1 MKKYLKLL
9 PLVLILSLVIGVL
22 PFVSLAADNMEANIL
37 EGKTFTA
44 ADRATATHSGP
55 YNGAAVNY
63 DYTKLTDK
71 DMHLHTG
78 RFSTKSSDSTQ
89 TFDGVVDLKGGYVL
103 GELQIYDFNPTAT
116 AAPFMGTALEIQV
129 YFEGEWTT
137 VVSCATND
145 DIIPYR
151 VGTSYLSFNLS
162 GTKAEKIRIYI
173 PQRLGTNSIS
183 IYEIKCSG
191 ALYSVSNVFLGK
203 TFEPGDRATE
213 TFVGTHSG
221 VNVSYDYTK
230 LTDNNTHYQTGRFS
244 TVTAHTSQV
253 FDGIIDLGGGYFL
266 DELRIND
273 FNSTDTTAP
282 FMGTGLEIQVY
293 SLGQWT
299 TVVSCTSN
307 DEIVAHRLNNVYVGF
322 DLGGVRAEKVRI
334 YIPARLGTNS
344 ISINEIECSA
354 AIDYTVYDYH
364 TNLLLGKT
372 FVPTEEAAAVVH
384 PDATYDYGYATIT
397 DDSYAPKGGR
407 FSTATASS
415 SQHVDAKVNLDGVY
429 QLDELRIYDF
439 NAQAEPNQSNP
450 GYLGP
455 NLTVEAYLNGE
466 WTTVL
471 YVTRE
476 EYAAHRVVPSS
487 AWGAQYLSFDLG
499 GVSAEML
506 RVYIPSNV
514 DKNSISFYEITCSGN
529 RVADHT
535 NHTAKETVKENN
547 VLPTCG
553 SAGSYDNVTYCEV
566 CGVEISRTTVT
577 VDALEHNYNAVVTK
591 PDCAN
596 GGYTTYTCTLCGYSY
611 TGDETAALEHNYNA
625 VVTKP
630 DCANGGYTT
639 YTCTACGYSYTGDE
653 TAALEHNYNAV
664 VTKPDCANG
673 GYTTYTCTVCG
684 YSYTGDETAALE
696 HNYNAVVTKPDC
708 ANGGYTTYT
717 CTACGYSYTGD
728 EIEALG
734 HVLKLLPGKLATCTT
749 AGLTEGYQC
758 TACGKIVKY
767 QTIIA
772 PLGHNYGAEVT
783 APDCTNGGYTTF
795 TCQLCGLSYVANKV
809 NPLGHDY
816 SATVSAPDC
825 TNGGYTTFTCTVCNY
840 SYVGKETAPLGHTEA
855 KAHKENELAPTCT
868 AEGKYD
874 SVVCC
879 TVCGVELS
887 RQTVSVDALG
897 HVASEAVKE
906 NEPILPSCT
915 ETLSYDSVVYC
926 SVCGSELSRESVP
939 VSPIGH
945 IESIEKVTVDIVP
958 PTCEEPG
965 GIVEATY
972 CMICGEYVTV
982 ENIVGK
988 PLGHDFEEA
997 TTEAPKT
1004 CKVCGKTEGEKLPI
1018 DTEPDVDVTPDLT
1031 PEKTHD
1037 GCKANSP
1044 IEELINLVINFFRKL
1059 FGLPGKC
1066 YCGEELE

>member
-22 PFVSLAADNMEANIL
+22 PFVSLAADNMETNIL

-44 ADRATATHSGP
+44 ADRATATHSGT

-89 TFDGVVDLKGGYVL
+89 TFDGIVDLKGGYVL

-116 AAPFMGTALEIQV
+116 TAPFMGTALEIQV

-266 DELRIND
+266 DELKIND

-299 TVVSCTSN
+299 TVVSCASN

-596 GGYTTYTCTLCGYSY
+596 GGYTTYTCTNCGEGYV
-611 TGDETAALEHNYNA
+611 GDET
-625 VVTKP
+625 
-630 DCANGGYTT
+630 
-639 YTCTACGYSYTGDE
+639 
-653 TAALEHNYNAV
+653 
-664 VTKPDCANG
+664 
-673 GYTTYTCTVCG
+673 
-684 YSYTGDETAALE
+684 
-696 HNYNAVVTKPDC
+696 
-708 ANGGYTTYT
+708 
-717 CTACGYSYTGD
+717 
-728 EIEALG
+728 EALG

-855 KAHKENELAPTCT
+855 KAHKENELAPTCI

-879 TVCGVELS
+879 AVCGVELS

-988 PLGHDFEEA
+988 PLGHDFEDA